1 MTLAI
6 PLRMGLTTLPGIHG
20 LPLQHWPRDQ
30 NRTNRWYCAHG
41 KVTFSTWHTPYM
53 LLYEQRLY
61 EEMRALI
68 PSTFAAEDHN
78 EMIKAADT
86 WRLPFWDWAMKKP
99 NWNPANPDDPVNK
112 IPGSGPNVPFI
123 VTQEKVPVRT
133 KTGSAASV
141 DNPMFHFAVP
151 TNFGQY
157 GVKNNDAPWVCPR
170 ILEIVI

>member
-1 MTLAI
+1 
-6 PLRMGLTTLPGIHG
+6 
-20 LPLQHWPRDQ
+20 
-30 NRTNRWYCAHG
+30 
-41 KVTFSTWHTPYM
+41 M

-68 PSTFAAEDHN
+68 PGTFAAEDQN

-123 VTQEKVPVRT
+123 ITQEKVPVRT
-133 KTGSAASV
+133 KTGGAAPV

-151 TNFGQY
+151 TNFGHY
-157 GVKNNDAPWVCPR
+157 GVQNKGAPWVGQR
-170 ILEIVI
+170 ILEIVASLTSIVCGVQGNFPMA